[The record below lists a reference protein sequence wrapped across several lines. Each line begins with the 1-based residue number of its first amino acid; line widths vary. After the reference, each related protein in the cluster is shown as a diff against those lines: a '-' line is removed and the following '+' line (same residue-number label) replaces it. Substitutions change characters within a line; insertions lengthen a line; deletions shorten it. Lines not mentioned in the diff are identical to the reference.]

1 MLESMELADT
11 GGTTTRLGFGCSG
24 LMGGISEKESLLLLE
39 TAYEEG
45 IRHFDVAPSYGH
57 GQAERCL
64 GKFLRGKP
72 DVTITTKYGIQ
83 APAHA
88 GLLEVVRTAV
98 RPLARRFPGIR
109 ARAAARV
116 AGLKRKAQFSAA
128 EGRASL
134 EHSLRELGVERVDL
148 WLLHEPS
155 PEDLT
160 GSDLLPLLSE
170 LRQAGKIGSY
180 GVGAERSRVEGIW
193 ETHREFCRVLQYEW
207 SILDLNPTRFSAAFR
222 IQHRAISGALP
233 ALRTA
238 MERDPEICRRWSDA
252 VEADLS
258 QADTCAALL
267 MGLALLRNAGGMV
280 LFSSRD
286 PAHIRAIAQSAG
298 AENWRLRASRFNHLL
313 QSS

>member
-1 MLESMELADT
+1 MLESLQLPD
-11 GGTTTRLGFGCSG
+11 GGRMTTRVGFGCSG
-24 LMGGISEKESLLLLE
+24 LMGGISEKESLLLLDA
-39 TAYEEG
+39 AYEAG

-83 APAHA
+83 AAASA
-88 GLLEVVRTAV
+88 GLLEIVRAAVHPVV
-98 RPLARRFPGIR
+98 RRFPAIR
-109 ARAAARV
+109 ARVAARA
-116 AGLKRKAQFSAA
+116 AGLKTKAKFSAE
-128 EGRASL
+128 EGRLSL

-160 GSDLLPLLSE
+160 SSDLLPLLGE
-170 LRQAGKIGSY
+170 LQQAGKIGSY

-193 ETHREFCRVLQYEW
+193 EARREYCRVLQYGW
-207 SILDLNPTRFSAAFR
+207 SILDVNPMEFSAAFR
-222 IQHRAISGALP
+222 IQHRAISGSLP

-238 MERDPEICRRWSDA
+238 MERDPEICRRWSEL

-258 QADTCAALL
+258 QADNCAALL
-267 MGLALLRNAGGMV
+267 MNLALLRNSGGMV
-280 LFSSRD
+280 LFSSRN
-286 PAHIRAIAQSAG
+286 PAHIQTVARAAG
-298 AENWRLRASRFNHLL
+298 TERWSLRASRFNDLL
-313 QSS
+313 RSS